1 MTTKSH
7 HRLKS
12 SLGYKT
18 DDDIY
23 TVGLL
28 IYSQLQK
35 TDQNLIEHRFAK
47 LAQTYKFK
55 RVYFHGQVI
64 QSKEYTAVKKRN
76 SFTVQ
81 YSCQNGALC
90 LGHAKY
96 YVRCSFQCPSRLHCD
111 KGCLCQSEQYL
122 AVIERKQV
130 KNEISLSSDEYT
142 GATIPHIVPVDKVSE
157 LTDIIR
163 VTDIKSMCI
172 SISIVGQQSDFI
184 VRFPNFI
191 EKD

>member
-1 MTTKSH
+1 MTNICIQQKIPEIAELLSPHSDAFNLYNHMATKSH

-12 SLGYKT
+12 SLGYKI
-18 DDDIY
+18 DDHIY

-96 YVRCSFQCPSRLHCD
+96 YVRCSFQCPCRLHCD
-111 KGCLCQSEQYL
+111 KDCLCQNEQYL
-122 AVIERKQV
+122 AVIELNK
-130 KNEISLSSDEYT
+130 
-142 GATIPHIVPVDKVSE
+142 
-157 LTDIIR
+157 
-163 VTDIKSMCI
+163 
-172 SISIVGQQSDFI
+172 
-184 VRFPNFI
+184 
-191 EKD
+191 